1 MHFFAIV
8 DPLTDCMSVST
19 SISFTKNQTVISS
32 LIPESGIVNGGSTEW
47 IWLFLDETV
56 RVFFHS

>member
-1 MHFFAIV
+1 MHFFANV
-8 DPLTDCMSVST
+8 DPLEDCMSVST

-56 RVFFHS
+56 RAFFRS

>member
-1 MHFFAIV
+1 MHFFANV
-8 DPLTDCMSVST
+8 DPLEDCMSVST
-19 SISFTKNQTVISS
+19 SISFTKNQTVIPS